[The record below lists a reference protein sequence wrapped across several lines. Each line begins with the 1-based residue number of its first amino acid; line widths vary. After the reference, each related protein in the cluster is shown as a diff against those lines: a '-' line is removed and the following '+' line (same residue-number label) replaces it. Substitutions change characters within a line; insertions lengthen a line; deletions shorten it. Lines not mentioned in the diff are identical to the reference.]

1 MTKQL
6 AFIRSLFTPPSEPTS
21 PANAIA
27 WWEHRRLPYN
37 VIIGAVAIVSFVI
50 FYVSIITTGVL
61 QPGEDVVEPLA
72 LIAAPIVAP
81 IAINICYTAGWLLD
95 APLRL
100 IFPTLN
106 SRFTSWLFTLG
117 FAFSVLL
124 VSFPAL
130 YWGAYRLLQLL
141 HVLH

>member
-1 MTKQL
+1 M
-6 AFIRSLFTPPSEPTS
+6 
-21 PANAIA
+21 
-27 WWEHRRLPYN
+27 
-37 VIIGAVAIVSFVI
+37 
-50 FYVSIITTGVL
+50 
-61 QPGEDVVEPLA
+61 EPLA

-117 FAFSVLL
+117 FVFSVLL

-130 YWGAYRLLQLL
+130 YWGAVSFSYFMYSTDTMKNILCIFL
-141 HVLH
+141 VLAAPLTTHLPLT